1 MGINMLEQIG
11 SVENVAQFVDD
22 VKKKKDGVRL
32 MGFGHRVY
40 KNYDPRAKV
49 MKGLV
54 DEILGELGVSDPLLA
69 IAKELEEVAVT
80 DEYFVARKLYPNVD
94 YYSGILLR
102 AIGIPTSMFT
112 VMFAMSRTVGWISQW
127 DEMISEG
134 QMRITRPRQIY
145 MGDEE
150 RAYPANLP
158 DSPVKAASLTRLN

>member
-1 MGINMLEQIG
+1 MG
-11 SVENVAQFVDD
+11 NVAQFVDD
-22 VKKKKDGVRL
+22 VKNKKHGVRL

-54 DEILGELGVSDPLLA
+54 DEILGELGVTDPLLA

-80 DEYFVARKLYPNVD
+80 DDYFVARKLYPNVD

-112 VMFAMSRTVGWISQW
+112 VMFAMSRTVGWMAQW
-127 DEMISEG
+127 DEMISEK
-134 QMRITRPRQIY
+134 QMRITRPRQLY
-145 MGDEE
+145 VGVQQRE
-150 RAYPANLP
+150 YPDGSESLP
-158 DSPVKAASLTRLN
+158 AALGPAPSFELP